1 MSRHRRHFRDPRE
14 GCQMQ
19 PSASSPPSTSLPP
32 ASSPPSAS
40 SPSPA
45 SSPSSSDSPS
55 PATSSPPLSIST
67 PPTLS
72 PPPSASSPPPQPPR
86 ADPGKLLRLPEE
98 LRRTPHWVLYNL
110 RWSPGRGKW
119 DKL

>member
-19 PSASSPPSTSLPP
+19 PSASSSLPATFPSP
-32 ASSPPSAS
+32 AISTPPSAS
-40 SPSPA
+40 PSP
-45 SSPSSSDSPS
+45 
-55 PATSSPPLSIST
+55 SIST
-67 PPTLS
+67 PSSLSSPSPVTISTPPSLS

-86 ADPGKLLRLPEE
+86 ADSGKLLRLPEE